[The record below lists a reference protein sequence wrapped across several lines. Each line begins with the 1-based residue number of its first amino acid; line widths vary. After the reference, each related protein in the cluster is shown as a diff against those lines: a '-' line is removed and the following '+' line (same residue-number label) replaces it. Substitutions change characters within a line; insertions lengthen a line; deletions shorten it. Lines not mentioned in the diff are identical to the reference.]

1 MQNNIISTKKQ
12 EITADFL
19 ENNFNING
27 LKNGIFG
34 YGTAMRLG
42 HPDKFQEY
50 LDKANRMLK
59 DINSTWQD
67 EMAAI

>member
-1 MQNNIISTKKQ
+1 MQNNIISTEKQ

-27 LKNGIFG
+27 LKYGIFG
-34 YGTAMRLG
+34 YGTAMRLD
-42 HPDKFQEY
+42 HPDEFQKY

-67 EMAAI
+67 EMAEV